1 MNTLQ
6 RFAFLTLSAAAAA
19 TAGLTTAAPAPAAAD
34 SRIEVSWNPPDELS
48 EVRQAVRPQRQPPI
62 EWLEKLAAH
71 LRHRADQ
78 VVPAGERLQ
87 VRFTDIKLAGDY
99 EPWHGPRFDEVRIV
113 KDIYPPR
120 IDLHYRLIGSDGATL
135 REGDAKLRDP
145 AFLSRSNANDSD
157 SLRYEKRLLDD
168 WLRREFGGQ
177 AARGR

>member
-1 MNTLQ
+1 MNTMQ
-6 RFAFLTLSAAAAA
+6 RFAFLTLSA
-19 TAGLTTAAPAPAAAD
+19 TAVLTTGFAVAAPAPAATD
-34 SRIEVSWNPPDELS
+34 SRVEVTWNPPDELS
-48 EVRQAVRPQRQPPI
+48 EVRRAVRPQRQPPL

-71 LRHRADQ
+71 LRQRADPML
-78 VVPAGERLQ
+78 PAGERLK
-87 VRFTDIKLAGDY
+87 VTITDIKLAGDY

-120 IDLHYRLIGSDGATL
+120 IDLHYALIGSDGTTL

-145 AFLSRSNANDSD
+145 AFLSRSSANDSD

-177 AARGR
+177 AKRGR